1 MSPDE
6 VVDLLL
12 VDGMQILEL
21 MDGTEFDHI

>member
-21 MDGTEFDHI
+21 MDGTEFDNI